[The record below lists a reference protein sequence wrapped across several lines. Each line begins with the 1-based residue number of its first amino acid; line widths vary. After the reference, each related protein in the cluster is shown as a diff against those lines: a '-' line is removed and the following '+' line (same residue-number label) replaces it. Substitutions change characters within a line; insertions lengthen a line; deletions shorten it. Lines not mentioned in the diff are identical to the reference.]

1 MGSDQDQIHIQ
12 RICQIN
18 NLIINGSGTHM
29 DVGGNTGA
37 GNTRWAATLVDAT
50 GSAQIVAFRQ
60 FIPLSAAAINRGD
73 TIAVLNG
80 EKGEWGGR
88 PQVKC
93 GPGTKVVIIADAEDV
108 PGF

>member
-1 MGSDQDQIHIQ
+1 MSEDESAAIVDIETRVSIIG
-12 RICQIN
+12 RIWSID
-18 NLIINGSGTHM
+18 SFP
-29 DVGGNTGA
+29 DGA

-50 GSAQIVAFRQ
+50 GSAQIVAFKQ
-60 FIPLSAAAINRGD
+60 FIPLSAAAVNRGD